1 VRKHSLD
8 GTAGPEIAVWIA
20 LQNRTAPL
28 INARGSSI
36 IAVPEASPQ
45 VKFMNARLPALFSL
59 LLLLAACNTTTDS
72 NDTGDDGNAD
82 GGGEVVTPGKYNQT
96 DAEALAFI
104 RRYQSL
110 AVGLVNYF
118 EPARA
123 ELISREFSAET
134 IVFQLDATGDTG
146 MLFDATLDRAAEL
159 TVSNGWPESEI
170 LNEAAQEG
178 HLALISVESLG
189 VPAGARTGDYIPVR
203 IRMLGNAYDIR
214 AGFLYPTPLRNKS
227 GRTVAILERGYLP
240 LNADAYFD
248 EDGNRVQNPE
258 LREGEEPLTEE
269 QIQEA
274 MKLER
279 RDSVGGASFIL
290 REGCKLVADVS
301 DDELVADHI
310 ILPLLRQVEEAG
322 KVRDVRTMSAE
333 LVPDAIASIRAEMRE
348 LGIEVKVEGQG
359 DNLIVTPIGMRELTL
374 LQVFEKLQ
382 GIRVELA
389 PRNNVIVVFDEDRFR
404 VAVYGPIKHRF
415 LHDTVSLT
423 TDPFTRG
430 TGKPYQLPFR
440 VSCRV
445 LEPAEPGKS
454 GKFGIPDIKNGP
466 KPDGATGRVRLTW
479 STWIEG
485 EVDKEGVDEL
495 DTCDFTDILRFLW
508 TKGMGPRE
516 VLAFVVEAEQSFA
529 LTAELGFN
537 YRKVDLEKLKA
548 SQITDD

>member
-1 VRKHSLD
+1 
-8 GTAGPEIAVWIA
+8 
-20 LQNRTAPL
+20 L
-28 INARGSSI
+28 INAGGSSI
-36 IAVPEASPQ
+36 IAVPGASPQ
-45 VKFMNARLPALFSL
+45 VKFMNARLFGLTS
-59 LLLLAACNTTTDS
+59 LLLLAACSNPPTNSNKSNSEPGEDSGVNSSDGPHDNT
-72 NDTGDDGNAD
+72 GA
-82 GGGEVVTPGKYNQT
+82 Q
-96 DAEALAFI
+96 AFI
-104 RRYQSL
+104 RRYPSL

-146 MLFDATLDRAAEL
+146 LLFDATLDRAAEL

-248 EDGNRVQNPE
+248 EKGERIANPE

-274 MKLER
+274 LKLER
-279 RDSVGGASFIL
+279 RDSAGGASFIL

-333 LVPDAIASIRAEMRE
+333 LVPDAVASIRAEMKE
-348 LGIEVKVEGQG
+348 LGIEVKVEAEG
-359 DNLIVTPIGMRELTL
+359 DNLVVTPIGVRELTL
-374 LQVFEKLQ
+374 LQIFEKLQ

-415 LHDTVSLT
+415 LHDTVTLT

-445 LEPAEPGKS
+445 LEPAKPGKS
-454 GKFGIPDIKNGP
+454 GKFGLPDVTGGS
-466 KPDGATGRVRLTW
+466 KPDGTTGRVRLTW
-479 STWIEG
+479 STW
-485 EVDKEGVDEL
+485 VDGDIDQEGVDEL
-495 DTCDFTDILRFLW
+495 NTCDFTDILRFLW

-516 VLAFVVEAEQSFA
+516 VLAFVVEAEQSLA
-529 LTAELGFN
+529 LSAELGFN
-537 YRKVDLEKLKA
+537 YRKVDLEALKN
-548 SQITDD
+548 SQRDPDPND